1 MRWGGSGT
9 GAPADPVPAHLKC
22 KRAAGCVRS
31 RTDAMPTSSIHST
44 ENLATM
50 ANTACAESARGAEGA
65 LRDVEVH
72 LQV

>member
-1 MRWGGSGT
+1 
-9 GAPADPVPAHLKC
+9 
-22 KRAAGCVRS
+22 
-31 RTDAMPTSSIHST
+31 MPTSSIHST